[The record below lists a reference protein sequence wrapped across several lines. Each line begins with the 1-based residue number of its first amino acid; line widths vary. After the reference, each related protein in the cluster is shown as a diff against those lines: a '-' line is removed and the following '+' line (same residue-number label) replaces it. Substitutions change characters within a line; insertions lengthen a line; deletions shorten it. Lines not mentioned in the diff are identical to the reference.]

1 MAFLIGILF
10 AFLIGSLCVV
20 IAVLIGTGFFDD
32 KEKLDS
38 RRMNTSTTDKYY
50 VVENG
55 KINTVYITIDKYWE
69 WLSKKKNVFYYHKD
83 AVDFL
88 SKEHK

>member
-1 MAFLIGILF
+1 MTPEEI
-10 AFLIGSLCVV
+10 
-20 IAVLIGTGFFDD
+20 
-32 KEKLDS
+32 KNS
-38 RRMNTSTTDKYY
+38 RRMDTPTTDKYY

-55 KINTVYITIDKYWE
+55 KINTVYITVDKYWE

-88 SKEHK
+88 LKERK

>member
-10 AFLIGSLCVV
+10 TFLIGSLCVV
-20 IAVLIGTGFFDD
+20 IVVLIGIGFF
-32 KEKLDS
+32 
-38 RRMNTSTTDKYY
+38 STTDEYY

-55 KINTVYITIDKYWE
+55 KINTVYITIDKYQE
-69 WLSKKKNVFYYHKD
+69 WLSNKKNVFYYHKD

-88 SKEHK
+88 LKEHK